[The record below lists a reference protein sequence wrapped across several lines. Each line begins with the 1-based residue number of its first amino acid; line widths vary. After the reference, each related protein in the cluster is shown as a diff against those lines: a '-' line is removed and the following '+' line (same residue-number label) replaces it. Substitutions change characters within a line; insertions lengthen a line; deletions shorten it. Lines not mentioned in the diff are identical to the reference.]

1 MDLIESTDMFVQK
14 EFSYYNKWILDEP
27 LLISEG
33 SSKDLSALQK
43 VLNKLINEFVSNFSR
58 YKHLMPVIPEVE
70 QVIELFNRKPYQV
83 GSYRTD
89 FVFDLDRQIKII
101 EITCRMGLNGVFS
114 CAIMEHFTAQFV
126 QSEKIDC
133 TRIDLYKGIFQKLE
147 ANLKDVDS
155 VTVLVGH
162 DKRNESKIF
171 TEIFE
176 RMGFRVRQV
185 QYDCIKNHLEEMQN
199 SWIISELSFDEILSI
214 DLKTLEALMPLNIT
228 NDFRTVFLIHD
239 KRFFD
244 VLGHAVLRDTV
255 LTAEEIRFFD
265 QYYIP
270 TYAYAQNPRAWENA
284 KYNKNEWILKH
295 RALGKSQEVYAG
307 VVTETQEWEAL
318 FEDDKIKEMVLQK
331 WVKQPTYKTTLKG
344 QQVNDYL
351 TGTLLYFDDE
361 YFGLGEF
368 RTSSYPVT
376 NKVDHRKMAGLIVG
390 QKNVATGDFN
400 GKKIFV

>member
-1 MDLIESTDMFVQK
+1 MDLTESTDMFVQK
-14 EFSYYNKWILDEP
+14 EFNYYNNWILDEP
-27 LLISEG
+27 LLISED

-43 VLNKLINEFVSNFSR
+43 ILHKLINEFVSNYSR
-58 YKHLMPVIPEVE
+58 YKHLMPVSPQVE
-70 QVIELFNRKPYQV
+70 RLIQLFNRKPYQV

-101 EITCRMGLNGVFS
+101 EITCRMGLNGIFLS
-114 CAIMEHFTAQFV
+114 AIMERFTDLYLE
-126 QSEKIDC
+126 SEKIDC
-133 TRIDLYKGIFQKLE
+133 TRIDLYSGIFRKLE
-147 ANLKDVDS
+147 AYLKDVDS

-162 DKRNESKIF
+162 DKRNESKRF

-176 RMGFRVRQV
+176 RMGFKVHQV
-185 QYDCIKNHLEEMQN
+185 QFDRIKNHLEEIQN

-214 DLKTLEALMPLNIT
+214 DEQILEALMPLNIT

-244 VLGHAVLRDTV
+244 VLGHADLRDSV
-255 LTAEEIRFFD
+255 LTEEEIRFFD

-270 TYAYAQNPRAWENA
+270 TYAYAQNPLAWENA
-284 KYNKNEWILKH
+284 RHNKDKWILKH

-307 VVTETQEWEAL
+307 IVTETQEWEAL

-376 NKVDHRKMAGLIVG
+376 NKVDHRKMAALIVG
-390 QKNVATGDFN
+390 QKDVAMGDFN
-400 GKKIFV
+400 GKKIFA